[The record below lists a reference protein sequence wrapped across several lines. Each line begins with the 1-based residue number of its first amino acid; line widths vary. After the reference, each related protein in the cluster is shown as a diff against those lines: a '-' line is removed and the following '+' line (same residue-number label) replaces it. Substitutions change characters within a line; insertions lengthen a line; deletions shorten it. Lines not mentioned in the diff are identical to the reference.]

1 MASLDWLVIVL
12 LAASVLLGLWRGL
25 VYEVLSVLNWLAA
38 FVLAQWLAPRA
49 AAMMPLSRAGEAIQY
64 AAGFVVVFIA
74 ALFAGGLL
82 AWIISKL
89 VAAVG
94 LRPVDRMLGSVFGL
108 VRGVVAVLALAVVI
122 HLTGLGH
129 GLWWTESRTAGVATA
144 ALRGLKPV
152 VPEPYVADQ
161 STTSIIARIRDP
173 ASGDPISQRDADGLP
188 ALIEQA
194 VGDVQA

>member
-1 MASLDWLVIVL
+1 MAVLDWVVVAL

-25 VYEVLSVLNWLAA
+25 VYEVLSVLNWIAA

-49 AAMMPLSRAGEAIQY
+49 AAMMPLSRAGESIQY

-82 AWIISKL
+82 AWLTSKL

-94 LRPVDRMLGSVFGL
+94 LRPVDRVLGGMFGV
-108 VRGVVAVLALAVVI
+108 VRGIVAVLALAVVV
-122 HLTGLGH
+122 HLAGLTDGA
-129 GLWWTESRTAGVATA
+129 WWTESKTAGVATA

-152 VPEPYVADQ
+152 VPERFGSY
-161 STTSIIARIRDP
+161 
-173 ASGDPISQRDADGLP
+173 LP
-188 ALIEQA
+188 A
-194 VGDVQA
+194 

>member
-1 MASLDWLVIVL
+1 VAVLDWVVLVV

-25 VYEVLSVLNWLAA
+25 VYEVLSVLNWVAA

-49 AAMMPLSRAGEAIQY
+49 AEFMPLGHAGDSIRY

-82 AWIISKL
+82 AWLTKRL

-94 LRPVDRMLGSVFGL
+94 LAPVDRALGGLFGL
-108 VRGVVAVLALAVVI
+108 VRGTVAVLALAVVV
-122 HLTGLGH
+122 HLTGLRNSA
-129 GLWWTESRTAGVATA
+129 WWTESVTAGVATA

-152 VPEPYVADQ
+152 VPERFGTY
-161 STTSIIARIRDP
+161 
-173 ASGDPISQRDADGLP
+173 LP
-188 ALIEQA
+188 A
-194 VGDVQA
+194 